1 MPDARVEVERQVG
14 PLWRGAID
22 ADATPIGRSLELA
35 GMHPRVHLPGL
46 AALSQ
51 GPGFSTLGALGLLG
65 DRVLE
70 PLVRDATQRS
80 RRAPLVL
87 GA

>member
-1 MPDARVEVERQVG
+1 MR
-14 PLWRGAID
+14 
-22 ADATPIGRSLELA
+22 
-35 GMHPRVHLPGL
+35 PRVHVPGL

-51 GPGFSTLGALGLLG
+51 GPGFSTLGALGLVG

-70 PLVRDATQRS
+70 PLVRAETQRS
-80 RRAPLVL
+80 RPEPLAL